1 MEVSKNEEYEE
12 EEKCVCECFE
22 EECNCDCECV
32 ECDPEW
38 TPGID
43 DYDSQDSES
52 DYDSDDSMDY
62 VYEECGLNRQE
73 KKQLQDQL
81 RYLEEQA
88 EMMSTISE
96 EELHPS
102 K

>member
-1 MEVSKNEEYEE
+1 MEVLKREEYE

-43 DYDSQDSES
+43 DYNSEDTQS
-52 DYDSDDSMDY
+52 SYDSDDSMDY
-62 VYEECGLNRQE
+62 VYEECGLNRAE
-73 KKQLQDQL
+73 KKMLQDQL

-88 EMMSTISE
+88 EIMSTISE
-96 EELHPS
+96 EEEL
-102 K
+102 

>member
-1 MEVSKNEEYEE
+1 MEVLKREEYE

-43 DYDSQDSES
+43 DYNSEDTQS
-52 DYDSDDSMDY
+52 SYDSDDSMDY
-62 VYEECGLNRQE
+62 VYEECGLNRAE
-73 KKQLQDQL
+73 KKMLQDQL

-88 EMMSTISE
+88 EIMSTISE
-96 EELHPS
+96 EEEI
-102 K
+102 

>member
-1 MEVSKNEEYEE
+1 MEVLKREEYEE
-12 EEKCVCECFE
+12 EDCKCECFE

-43 DYDSQDSES
+43 DYNSEDTQS
-52 DYDSDDSMDY
+52 SYDSDDSMDY
-62 VYEECGLNRQE
+62 VYEECGLNRAE
-73 KKQLQDQL
+73 KKMLQDQL

-88 EMMSTISE
+88 ELGTISE
-96 EELHPS
+96 EEEI
-102 K
+102 